1 MENKEFFIGWQEK
14 LPLSS
19 KKVIKKYLLI
29 TFLIIPIFALIVVL
43 NQQYFRGH
51 VFNLGKITEV
61 EGIYVSNP
69 LPMLLVDD
77 KNWDQSLSR
86 EILLVGYGKSGAE
99 GVIENSIEGSASID
113 GHRLRLQGTLI
124 HGDGKTVMELTKKDK
139 SVVEV
144 LENTTTQ
151 LNQSDK
157 ITKELNGEIIDPK
170 CYFGVM
176 KPGEGK
182 VHKSCAIRCISG
194 GIPPVL
200 KVENEAENI
209 YYLILGNEG
218 QKINKELLRFVA
230 EPVRING
237 KTYKINGWNI
247 IEINSSDIVIL

>member
-14 LPLSS
+14 LPPSS
-19 KKVIKKYLLI
+19 KKVIKKYLFMIFIL
-29 TFLIIPIFALIVVL
+29 IPIFALIVVL
-43 NQQYFRGH
+43 NQQYFRDH

-61 EGIYVSNP
+61 EGIYISKP

-99 GVIENSIEGSASID
+99 GVIENSVEGSASID

-144 LENTTTQ
+144 FENT
-151 LNQSDK
+151 LISSNQIDTGSR
-157 ITKELNGEIIDPK
+157 ELTGEIIDPK

-200 KVENEAENI
+200 KVEHEALNI

-218 QKINKELLRFVA
+218 QKINKELLQYVA
-230 EPVRING
+230 EPVRISG
-237 KTYKINGWNI
+237 KTYKINGWNV
-247 IEINSSDIVIL
+247 IEINSSDVVIL